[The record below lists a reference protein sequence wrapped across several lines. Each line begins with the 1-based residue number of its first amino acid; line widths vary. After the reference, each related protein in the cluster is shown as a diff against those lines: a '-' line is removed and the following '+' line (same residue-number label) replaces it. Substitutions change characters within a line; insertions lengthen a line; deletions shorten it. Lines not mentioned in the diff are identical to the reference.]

1 MSKNSNDLYNQIMKK
16 LEEKQ
21 NESLKE
27 KEIDNN
33 KEFFE
38 EIQGNISKS
47 EEKEKSLDKK
57 EKKKKKEKDKIDN
70 KDKSKNRSNFKK
82 QREKKKKKE
91 IKDDNELNSE
101 DMNDKKKTRKVFILL
116 IIIQI
121 LLLSTLLYILYTKIF
136 NTKTEMEPRINSNTT
151 NGLILMEGYLE
162 IPAVNL
168 SEIVYENTEKL
179 TTNSLVLFDTL
190 NGFNKIGNSVIFEK
204 EFSNKNIFSKLSK
217 LKLDDKIYIS
227 LENDDSIEYNIVEI
241 KEVDETDLS
250 VLVSTNKIT
259 VTLIGKVKELN
270 KRLIVKAQNIKP
282 EVEIEEP
289 KKENRYRV
297 TTDSLN
303 VRPKPSLNSTP
314 IKTLN
319 TNDTVVVISK
329 KGDWYEIKNG
339 TGKAYVSAQYITKI
353 KENIPVIEP
362 EVESE
367 EKQLEKLQEKYE
379 KLP

>member
-47 EEKEKSLDKK
+47 EEKEKSLNKK

-70 KDKSKNRSNFKK
+70 KDESKNRSNFKK
-82 QREKKKKKE
+82 QKEKKKKKE

-101 DMNDKKKTRKVFILL
+101 DINDKKKTRKVFILL

-179 TTNSLVLFDTL
+179 ATNSLVLFDTL

-303 VRPKPSLNSTP
+303 VRPKPSLNSM
-314 IKTLN
+314 
-319 TNDTVVVISK
+319 TN
-329 KGDWYEIKNG
+329 
-339 TGKAYVSAQYITKI
+339 
-353 KENIPVIEP
+353 
-362 EVESE
+362 
-367 EKQLEKLQEKYE
+367 
-379 KLP
+379 